1 MKNTAYLLLFL
12 LLTGAG
18 CQTTSNGPLTWT
30 GTAPEPREQPAEPS
44 PNEEPRDT
52 RTPPSSERDVPTLE
66 LIDQSPRPS
75 GGGLPTNLTGKN
87 KPDGIALR
95 YRKEVPTNTPGF
107 VRREYDGLDLFI
119 ADAIPEG
126 WLAFYKGNCGSLGD
140 VCDYRAIF
148 YNDDRTQRWDL
159 NLNRYLQQ
167 ERYVEI
173 QDVRY
178 HDGQLFFNE
187 ACATYASEVQGQCSW
202 LVSVDPT
209 FQEENWRTPPMTS
222 NNVFILH
229 DRSIYAGYGFTAEP
243 DALYRIDARS
253 GEILARADLDS
264 AHEYLEVQG
273 DKLYVVT
280 YRSIYTFAL

>member
-1 MKNTAYLLLFL
+1 
-12 LLTGAG
+12 
-18 CQTTSNGPLTWT
+18 
-30 GTAPEPREQPAEPS
+30 
-44 PNEEPRDT
+44 
-52 RTPPSSERDVPTLE
+52 
-66 LIDQSPRPS
+66 
-75 GGGLPTNLTGKN
+75 LTGKN

-229 DRSIYAGYGFTAEP
+229 DRSIRP
-243 DALYRIDARS
+243 RARS
-253 GEILARADLDS
+253 SARRIWQVRRARKRS
-264 AHEYLEVQG
+264 RWTWP
-273 DKLYVVT
+273 VVRIWCSSSR
-280 YRSIYTFAL
+280 RSRSRSRVVMWG